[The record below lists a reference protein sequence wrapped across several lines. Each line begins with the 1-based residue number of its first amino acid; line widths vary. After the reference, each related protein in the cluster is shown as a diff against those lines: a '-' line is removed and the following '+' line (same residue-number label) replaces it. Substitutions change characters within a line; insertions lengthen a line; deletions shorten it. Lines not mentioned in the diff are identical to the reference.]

1 MAGMYT
7 QHQLPPKLLESS
19 GEGLYDTVELWSATL
34 GNEKEYN
41 CHAFIVRLQT
51 EAYLSLNWELYRND
65 IATCFQT
72 DLSKDIEIWN
82 IYLFFIID
90 GPVSRD
96 LKYKIEQDRYSTR
109 KVVISKSSG
118 QYQSVFLENGIDVR
132 ILLDTCLFN
141 VEVNQG
147 SSQSDVGNSVKELI
161 ESLDPDILTVLE
173 EYTPGIKKQK
183 EFYHSYLT
191 KKNIQNEIKGN

>member
-1 MAGMYT
+1 MAGIYT
-7 QHQLPPKLLESS
+7 QHQLPAKLLESS
-19 GEGLYDTVELWSATL
+19 GDGLYDTVELWSATL

-41 CHAFIVRLQT
+41 CHAFIVRLPT
-51 EAYLSLNWELYRND
+51 ETYLSLNWELYRND
-65 IATCFQT
+65 IATCFQA
-72 DLSKDIEIWN
+72 DLSKEIEIWN

-90 GPVSRD
+90 GPVSRN

-118 QYQSVFLENGIDVR
+118 QYQGVFLENGVDVG

-141 VEVNQG
+141 VEINKG
-147 SSQSDVGNSVKELI
+147 SDQDHAGKSVKELI
-161 ESLDPDILTVLE
+161 ERLDPDILSVLE
-173 EYTPGIKKQK
+173 QYTPGIKKQK
-183 EFYHSYLT
+183 EFYYSYLT